1 LKSHRRSILI
11 QELKIID
18 RINTYAK
25 KLDFPTLSSLMILH
39 EAHTSTI
46 EPNILKQN
54 IEEYYNKNNKRRNI
68 IEK

>member
-1 LKSHRRSILI
+1 V
-11 QELKIID
+11 
-18 RINTYAK
+18 NAYAK
-25 KLDFPTLSSLMILH
+25 MFDFPTLSSLMILH
-39 EAHTSTI
+39 DANTSTI